1 MMTPERRLTES
12 AEAVLVA
19 AALALTFKGFVF
31 QIFQVPSSS
40 MEDTVLTGDYV
51 LVNKFAYG
59 PHRGPWA
66 CVLPYR
72 DLARG
77 DVVVFRYPPDP
88 GRDLIKRAVAVAGD
102 QIEVD
107 AKVLRVNGVEP
118 VEPYVAHRDA
128 TMYGTGAPPSLLRRD
143 RFGPLAVQAGHF
155 FAMGDNRDESLD
167 SRFFG
172 PIPFA
177 HLEGRAVSVLWSVRE
192 GSRSFTGRG
201 AALRRFLDT
210 ALNFLSRTR
219 WKRSFHAIR

>member
-1 MMTPERRLTES
+1 MTNPARRFIETV
-12 AEAVLVA
+12 EAVLVA
-19 AALALTFKGFVF
+19 AALALVFKGFVF
-31 QIFQVPSSS
+31 QIFHVPSSS

-59 PHRGPWA
+59 PHRGFWA
-66 CVLPYR
+66 RALPYR

-88 GRDLIKRAVAVAGD
+88 GRDLIKRTAAVAGD
-102 QIEVD
+102 RIEV
-107 AKVLRVNGVEP
+107 AGKTLRVNGLER
-118 VEPYVAHRDA
+118 VEPYAVHRDA
-128 TMYGTGAPPSLLRRD
+128 TTYGEGAPPSLLRRD
-143 RFGPLAVQAGHF
+143 RFGPLDVPSGHF
-155 FAMGDNRDESLD
+155 FAMGDNRDESQD
-167 SRFFG
+167 SRFWG
-172 PIPFA
+172 PVPYA

-192 GSRSFTGRG
+192 GPRAFTGRG

>member
-1 MMTPERRLTES
+1 MMTPKRRLAETV
-12 AEAVLVA
+12 EAVLVA

-31 QIFQVPSSS
+31 QIFHVPSSS
-40 MEDTVLTGDYV
+40 MEDTVLAGDYV
-51 LVNKFAYG
+51 LVNKFTYG

-66 CVLPYR
+66 RVLPYR

-102 QIEVD
+102 RIEAE
-107 AKVLRVNGVEP
+107 AKALCVNGTEP
-118 VEPYVAHRDA
+118 FEPYAVHRDA
-128 TMYGTGAPPSLLRRD
+128 TTYGTADPPSLLRRD
-143 RFGPLAVQAGHF
+143 RFEPLAVKAGHF
-155 FAMGDNRDESLD
+155 FAMGDNRDESQD
-167 SRFFG
+167 SRFWG
-172 PIPFA
+172 PVPLA

-192 GSRSFTGRG
+192 SSRAFTGRG

-219 WKRSFHAIR
+219 WKRTFHAIR

>member
-1 MMTPERRLTES
+1 MRTPGGRLAETV
-12 AEAVLVA
+12 EAVLVA
-19 AALALTFKGFVF
+19 AALALTLKGFVF
-31 QIFQVPSSS
+31 QIFHVPTSS

-66 CVLPYR
+66 RVLPYR

-88 GRDLIKRAVAVAGD
+88 GRDFIKRAVAVAGD
-102 QIEVD
+102 RIEAE
-107 AKVLRVNGVEP
+107 AKALRVNGREP
-118 VEPYVAHRDA
+118 FEPYAVHRDA
-128 TMYGTGAPPSLLRRD
+128 TTYGTGAPPSLLRRD
-143 RFGPLAVQAGHF
+143 RFGPLPVKAGHF

-167 SRFFG
+167 SRFWG
-172 PIPFA
+172 PVPLA

-192 GSRSFTGRG
+192 SSRTFSGRG

-210 ALNFLSRTR
+210 ALNFSSRTR
-219 WKRSFHAIR
+219 WKRTFHAIR

>member
-1 MMTPERRLTES
+1 MMTPKRRLVET

-31 QIFQVPSSS
+31 QIFHVPSSS
-40 MEDTVLTGDYV
+40 MEDTVLAGDYV

-59 PHRGPWA
+59 THRGPWA
-66 CVLPYR
+66 RVLPYR

-102 QIEVD
+102 RIEAE
-107 AKVLRVNGVEP
+107 AKALRVNAAEP
-118 VEPYVAHRDA
+118 FEPYAVHRDV
-128 TMYGTGAPPSLLRRD
+128 TTYGTGAPPSLLRRD
-143 RFGPLAVQAGHF
+143 RFAPFAVKAGHF

-167 SRFFG
+167 SRFWG
-172 PIPFA
+172 PVPLA
-177 HLEGRAVSVLWSVRE
+177 HLEGRAVSVLWSVQE
-192 GSRSFTGRG
+192 SSRAFAGRG

>member
-1 MMTPERRLTES
+1 MTPLRRLVETV
-12 AEAVLVA
+12 EAVLVA

-31 QIFQVPSSS
+31 QIFHVPSSS

-66 CVLPYR
+66 RLLPYR

-88 GRDLIKRAVAVAGD
+88 DRDLIKRAVATAGD
-102 QIEVD
+102 RIEAE
-107 AKVLRVNGVEP
+107 AKAVRVNGVEL
-118 VEPYVAHRDA
+118 VEPYAVHRDA
-128 TMYGTGAPPSLLRRD
+128 TSYGSGAPPSLLRRD
-143 RFGPLAVQAGHF
+143 RFGPLAVQPGRF
-155 FAMGDNRDESLD
+155 FAMGDNRDESQD

-172 PIPFA
+172 QVPLA
-177 HLEGRAVSVLWSVRE
+177 HLEGRAVSVLWSVRK
-192 GSRSFTGRG
+192 GPRTFTGRG

-219 WKRSFHAIR
+219 WERSFHVIR